1 MASKMSVSC
10 SHGISSTHVTLNR
23 IFHNGLLDTACD
35 KLLNY
40 HCHNSNKQTLNLD
53 SSARAFLMDYIVD
66 IMKNLCEPSAPHSV
80 NDVCDRLDYSFPSK
94 LRPSDPLIE
103 EFRLLAERGKKKTL
117 YLPHDKVISCLK
129 FACPRI
135 EQSAALF
142 LTHLIEHTLSQ
153 IILWAV
159 NFEAKL
165 QSGIIEYTDIQHVCT
180 LFGTPKMPK
189 FSVCQTLPFLHR
201 QSADYTGHAKELQF
215 FLRTTVEHLGIVVRV
230 FGDSLFDEMAQL
242 SLAAES
248 TSTGMAGSCE
258 IVVAAGNLFNAVTA
272 AQSVFSRASE
282 LYSHMTLLSECVD
295 DVFEGQTRLLGSC
308 LIEPAEDE
316 TFHSFAYY
324 SEALFSS
331 DFWNWTLL
339 LTQAP
344 CMVRALN
351 TIFQNILRTVME
363 KASSRRLVDLE
374 TRYADPHSCGLCA
387 SSNASDSGPPYS
399 SGVSTG
405 TSYSNSSHLADS
417 PQSTAG
423 SLPRVHN
430 SGAPCQ
436 SVTDPPGS
444 IPMPFSSCTARRMSR
459 CTASPSC
466 HSLGTFRQPR
476 AGHTGTT
483 STNTSLQRRK
493 KSWTTRR
500 SVSGS
505 PSPPSQFLTL
515 STSGVGGGGEASEY
529 TNAKHS
535 MFLEIKPS
543 EVGMS
548 TSSSSSS
555 ALNEGGVKSSQ
566 GSESHSFEHT
576 RGLVEPDDHSNLST
590 CSMKDMQARLME
602 LFPASIYA
610 GGTTASCSHMVIAFR
625 YLLPQLLQLPTLQ
638 LFYLIEIIE
647 ALYVHATE
655 ENEQSMLKDVLCMLS
670 KTRLCIQNSMST
682 HDWVKSMAPRLAN
695 FLKTPLSGSVLSA
708 EAKSKLDDIIQSVS
722 RNQSSSER
730 PILVSEFIMG

>member
-1 MASKMSVSC
+1 MTLVPVESLIMASKMSVSC

-129 FACPRI
+129 
-135 EQSAALF
+135 
-142 LTHLIEHTLSQ
+142 
-153 IILWAV
+153 
-159 NFEAKL
+159 
-165 QSGIIEYTDIQHVCT
+165 HVCT

-647 ALYVHATE
+647 VSHGGVAPSLYDQT
-655 ENEQSMLKDVLCMLS
+655 
-670 KTRLCIQNSMST
+670 
-682 HDWVKSMAPRLAN
+682 W
-695 FLKTPLSGSVLSA
+695 
-708 EAKSKLDDIIQSVS
+708 QSVA
-722 RNQSSSER
+722 
-730 PILVSEFIMG
+730 LFVL